1 VHLCLRLQVS
11 RLVVR
16 GSVVDAGVLDEAS
29 ASSLQRM
36 AFMYGGSGDKASRI
50 YNFLATADS
59 LTHLSFT
66 DFCNNSMLQVIG
78 STCANLSCLELSAS
92 IAVTDEG
99 ILRLCGLSR
108 DVRQNIGV
116 LSQGGQLQPHSKC
129 LYSLRRI
136 KIDMTA
142 ISDAG
147 VAIMLLVLPNL
158 EYLHVDFQLT
168 DFFSFMRE
176 LNIKYMQR
184 NLLELNSSKFLKS
197 SHLSILTELYPNL
210 EHIELSFAGNLEN
223 DLLNLSHL
231 TSLINLKF
239 LKFEN
244 VNIEAFVLIL
254 EKIGHQIID
263 LHLSASASYMLGE
276 PMPITRRNLQSLAK
290 SCRNLATLSID
301 GYSMQADEPEQT
313 PSENVY
319 FFNTLTNVTLINISI
334 SAYDLYIFFAHCRHV
349 QEINLTSGKHNVVIN
364 DEFINT
370 MLDLDNFQRLVKMRV
385 SHAQIT
391 YKTVLRLVAECPLLE
406 EIGKLSTWLT
416 SMEQVKELRASTKN
430 NNLILGVY

>member
-1 VHLCLRLQVS
+1 
-11 RLVVR
+11 
-16 GSVVDAGVLDEAS
+16 
-29 ASSLQRM
+29 
-36 AFMYGGSGDKASRI
+36 
-50 YNFLATADS
+50 
-59 LTHLSFT
+59 
-66 DFCNNSMLQVIG
+66 
-78 STCANLSCLELSAS
+78 
-92 IAVTDEG
+92 
-99 ILRLCGLSR
+99 
-108 DVRQNIGV
+108 
-116 LSQGGQLQPHSKC
+116 
-129 LYSLRRI
+129 
-136 KIDMTA
+136 MTA

-158 EYLHVDFQLT
+158 EYLHVDFLLT

-176 LNIKYMQR
+176 LNIKYTQR
-184 NLLELNSSKFLKS
+184 NLLELNSGKFLNS

-210 EHIELSFAGNLEN
+210 EHIELSFTGNLED

-231 TSLINLKF
+231 TSLVNLKV
-239 LKFEN
+239 LKFDN
-244 VNIEAFVLIL
+244 VNIEAFVLLL

-263 LHLSASASYMLGE
+263 LHLSSSASYVLGE

-301 GYSMQADEPEQT
+301 GYSMQADEPEKT

-334 SAYDLYIFFAHCRHV
+334 SAYDLYIFFAHCRHI
-349 QEINLTSGKHNVVIN
+349 QEINLTSGKHNHNVVIN

-370 MLDLDNFQRLVKMRV
+370 MLDLDNFQKLVKMRV

-391 YKTVLRLVAECPLLE
+391 YKTVLRLIAECPLLE